1 MSSRSKRGIASI
13 DLEGTVGPRTFRI
26 LALAGIGILT
36 ASYVRVLHQDVTS
49 VVGGSETLFAVVA
62 AMLVAATV
70 LAYAIRPRTAVL
82 TATVAAAVGFSYYL
96 SAAGVEL
103 GVAIS
108 AWDALLSDAITL
120 ATGLPIL
127 RMVEAG
133 TWALGFAPGPVFL
146 SWYLAMRERYVLS
159 VVPGGFALLFL
170 VLTGNAGITLTML
183 GTLGAITAVAFG
195 ELAHRGGSI
204 AQADILAI
212 LFALMIAL
220 SLSVTFVPGGDGGGG
235 PTFLDTDGPQTL
247 EGTID
252 SSPGH
257 SGISGQV
264 DLSPEVRFTAESEQP
279 SYWRTGVYDRF
290 TGDEWVRTGDTTEYD
305 GTLDSPPG
313 DYDTV
318 EQEIDVET
326 EIGTMPMA
334 AHPLSVEGSGIGVAE
349 VTDHGQIHPVE
360 TLLERDEYTVES
372 AVLDPEPNEL
382 RTAGLNYPDEI
393 QASEYRQTPEDTSSE
408 FEEETAEIVEDA
420 DNPYEKA
427 AAIESHLRSSKDYSL
442 DVEKPSGNVAEDFLL
457 EMDEGYCVYFAT
469 AMTQMLR
476 TEDVPARYVTGYAEG
491 QQVDDDEWVVRG
503 LDAHAWVEV
512 YFPGHGW
519 VEFEPTPPGDRQDA
533 HDDVLQDARDEGQ
546 SGIDTDQSEDVPL
559 EEEEDEDEDPDG
571 EDPDE
576 NETED
581 PDENGSENGNES
593 ESGEESNENESSP
606 DPDETGGT
614 DTESEDEESILPSL
628 SFEDIVI
635 GLSLLVGLGAGI
647 RRSGVG
653 SHVSQTA
660 HLYWHG
666 SRDTPS
672 EDAERAYNRLE
683 ILLERTYRSRRKSES
698 AREYLATLS
707 ETDELDP
714 RIIEVGKTYELAK
727 YSEEISQERA
737 DEAIDLVDELAREQL
752 PVIGNSPETRTD
764 H

>member
-1 MSSRSKRGIASI
+1 MSSRSKRGVTSV
-13 DLEGTVGPRTFRI
+13 DLDGTVGPRAFRI
-26 LALAGIGILT
+26 VALGGIGILT

-49 VVGGSETLFAVVA
+49 VVGGTETLFAIVA

-70 LAYAIRPRTAVL
+70 LAYTIRPRTAIL
-82 TATVAAAVGFSYYL
+82 AATVAAAVGFSYYL
-96 SAAGVEL
+96 NAAGVEL

-146 SWYLAMRERYVLS
+146 SWYLAMRERYVWS

-170 VLTGNAGITLTML
+170 VLTGNAGITVTML

-195 ELAHRGGSI
+195 ELAHRDGSI

-212 LFALMIAL
+212 IFALMIAL
-220 SLSVTFVPGGDGGGG
+220 SLSVTVIPGGDNGG
-235 PTFLDTDGPQTL
+235 PVFIDSDGPQTL

-257 SGISGQV
+257 SGIGGQV
-264 DLSPEVRFTAESEQP
+264 DLSPEVRFTAESERA

-290 TGDEWVRTGDTTEYD
+290 TGDEWVRTGDTSEYD
-305 GTLDSPPG
+305 GSLESPPG
-313 DYDTV
+313 DYETV
-318 EQEIDVET
+318 EQEIDLET

-382 RTAGLNYPDEI
+382 RTAGRNYPDEI
-393 QASEYRQTPEDTSSE
+393 QDSEYRQTPEDTSSE
-408 FEEETAEIVEDA
+408 FEEETADIVEDA

-427 AAIESHLRSSKDYSL
+427 VAIESHLRSSKDYSL

-476 TEDVPARYVTGYAEG
+476 SEDVPARYVTGYAEG

-546 SGIDTDQSEDVPL
+546 SGIDTEQSEDIPL
-559 EEEEDEDEDPDG
+559 EEEEEEDPDG
-571 EDPDE
+571 DGPDE
-576 NETED
+576 NGTED
-581 PDENGSENGNES
+581 PDENGSEDGTESEERNESNGNES
-593 ESGEESNENESSP
+593 GP
-606 DPDETGGT
+606 DPDDSGGT
-614 DTESEDEESILPSL
+614 DTESEDEESMLPSI
-628 SFEDIVI
+628 SFEDAVI
-635 GLSLLVGLGAGI
+635 GLSLVVGLVAGI

-653 SHVSQTA
+653 SHVSRTA

-666 SRDTPS
+666 SQDTPAA
-672 EDAERAYNRLE
+672 DAERAYRRLE
-683 ILLERTYRSRRKSES
+683 ILLERTYRPRRENES
-698 AREYLATLS
+698 VREYLATLS

-714 RIIEVGKTYELAK
+714 RIDEVGKTYELAK
-727 YSEEISQERA
+727 YSGDISRERT
-737 DEAIDLVDELAREQL
+737 DEAIELVDELARERL
-752 PVIGNSPETRTD
+752 PVIGNSTD
-764 H
+764 A